1 MHIVTYY
8 VHVFIFSG
16 QVESHARSTVSN
28 AIAAKIS
35 EVDIYMYPSLRK
47 SASLQVNEMVDNM
60 TGIPYGKI
68 WLDIEVKQSFGS
80 IIQFLYF
87 KSSMNVLFV

>member
-1 MHIVTYY
+1 MYNVY
-8 VHVFIFSG
+8 IFSG
-16 QVESHARSTVSN
+16 QVDSNARSTVSN

-35 EVDIYMYPSLRK
+35 EVDIYMYPSLGK
-47 SASLQVNEMVDNM
+47 SASLQVNETVEYM
-60 TGIPYGKI
+60 TGITYGKI

-87 KSSMNVLFV
+87 KSSMNVLIV